1 MSAPYHYNKQLP
13 FTPQVEKQRTE
24 LSREL
29 EDLGERLDE
38 AGGATAAQVEL
49 NKKREQELLK
59 LRRDL
64 EESALQHESQ
74 VSALRKKQ
82 QDAANEMA
90 DQIDQLQ
97 KVKSRS
103 VLEIRLI
110 SLFFG
115 DLCKGL
121 TYSEYMVVSRQYG
134 RKERRSECGWQRVIE
149 WSVLEN
155 VVVRKPNTKGNWK
168 GRNW

>member
-1 MSAPYHYNKQLP
+1 LQI
-13 FTPQVEKQRTE
+13 EKQRQD

-29 EDLGERLDE
+29 DELAERLDE

-64 EESALQHESQ
+64 EEQALQHEAQ

-90 DQIDQLQ
+90 EQIDQLQ
-97 KVKSRS
+97 KVKQRS
-103 VLEIRLI
+103 VEWHWICIRIGVCCPPLLLHYAYVLYRTQVANYI
-110 SLFFG
+110 MCVVLF
-115 DLCKGL
+115 CNCR
-121 TYSEYMVVSRQYG
+121 TY
-134 RKERRSECGWQRVIE
+134 
-149 WSVLEN
+149 LL
-155 VVVRKPNTKGNWK
+155 P
-168 GRNW
+168 

>member
-1 MSAPYHYNKQLP
+1 MVPHIR
-13 FTPQVEKQRTE
+13 QVEKQRTE

-64 EESALQHESQ
+64 EESSLQHEAQIS
-74 VSALRKKQ
+74 SLRKKQ
-82 QDAANEMA
+82 QDAANEMS

-97 KVKSRS
+97 KVKS
-103 VLEIRLI
+103 
-110 SLFFG
+110 
-115 DLCKGL
+115 K
-121 TYSEYMVVSRQYG
+121 
-134 RKERRSECGWQRVIE
+134 
-149 WSVLEN
+149 
-155 VVVRKPNTKGNWK
+155 
-168 GRNW
+168 